1 MKKTL
6 SIFLSLL
13 IAITM
18 ILSFTGCSENNK
30 FVGEW
35 SAQIDV
41 SDEMNQSIL
50 DNDEELAKYFKSDN
64 LTISLNFT
72 FDKNGSYKIEIDEAS
87 VDILCDNFAA
97 VIKDGFTAYF
107 TDLFAEQ
114 GMNVENFGGID
125 GALKVIGTS
134 LEEIVKESVN
144 KDDIKKEF
152 EDVNDSGNYKAQK
165 GKLYTFE
172 TGTVPDTDIYET
184 YEFNDKNTLII
195 TGAVGQSDN
204 EDALTYPITLVRK

>member
-13 IAITM
+13 IAATM

-41 SDEMNQSIL
+41 SEEMNQSIL
-50 DNDEELAKYFKSDN
+50 DNDEELAKYFKTDN

-87 VDILCDNFAA
+87 VDTLCDNFAA
-97 VIKDGFTAYF
+97 AVKDGFIAYF

-114 GMNVENFGGID
+114 GMNIEDLGGID

-152 EDVNDSGNYKAQK
+152 EAVNDSGNYKAQK

-184 YEFNDKNTLII
+184 YEFTDKNTLVI
-195 TGAVGQSDN
+195 TGSVGQSDS
-204 EDALTYPITLVRK
+204 EDTLTYPITLVRK

>member
-13 IAITM
+13 IAATM

-41 SDEMNQSIL
+41 SEEMNQSIL
-50 DNDEELAKYFKSDN
+50 DNDEELAKYFKTDN

-87 VDILCDNFAA
+87 VDTLCDNFAA
-97 VIKDGFTAYF
+97 AVKDGFIAYF

-114 GMNVENFGGID
+114 GMNIEDLGGID

-134 LEEIVKESVN
+134 LEELVKESIDR
-144 KDDIKKEF
+144 DDIRKEL
-152 EDVNDSGNYKAQK
+152 EGVNDTGNYKAQK

-184 YEFNDKNTLII
+184 YEFTDKNTLVI
-195 TGAVGQSDN
+195 TGSVGQSDS
-204 EDALTYPITLVRK
+204 EDTLTYPITLVRK